1 MTLLLLVLVGACFA
15 CQWLS
20 SQTLQLRVQG
30 AHIVA
35 KECWTEVLC
44 CVWQFNLYC
53 FVCACTVWSQRRLS
67 NTALLVNHS
76 FLLDGPSCK
85 CLLRYAMICY
95 AGVPAVTS
103 LKARFVAGRSLNCFI
118 VCSCDTHNSQQDD
131 ATMSVR
137 VCCVVCVLCW
147 CALAVS
153 CVGVVLSNTCFLALL
168 CTW

>member
-76 FLLDGPSCK
+76 FLSVALPASVC
-85 CLLRYAMICY
+85 YAMLCY
-95 AGVPAVTS
+95 AGVPAAVTS
-103 LKARFVAGRSLNCFI
+103 LQARFVG
-118 VCSCDTHNSQQDD
+118 
-131 ATMSVR
+131 
-137 VCCVVCVLCW
+137 
-147 CALAVS
+147 
-153 CVGVVLSNTCFLALL
+153 G
-168 CTW
+168 